1 MRFNK
6 KGGNISTDDLK
17 NIKITLALDPLPAT
31 NCPPP
36 PTSGAP
42 GPNIVDK
49 IGPVMPGFPALTP
62 EQIKQS
68 LAISGG
74 LYKTFFKPKVMDP
87 LDVKKDLQHG
97 MHNVPDIELNKKI
110 EEELP
115 DNIKKIIKIINDLQ
129 TALTV
134 TPKAANGTPP
144 VTAGG
149 RKKRTRR
156 KVRKRRA
163 KTLRRKRYTKKR
175 RKLRRRKSRRRR
187 R

>member
-6 KGGNISTDDLK
+6 KGGSISTDDLK

-31 NCPPP
+31 NCPPPP

-62 EQIKQS
+62 EQIKQA
-68 LAISGG
+68 LAMGSGFF
-74 LYKTFFKPKVMDP
+74 KTFLKPEVMDP
-87 LDVKKDLQHG
+87 LGVKKDLQHG
-97 MHNVPDIELNKKI
+97 MHNVPGIEFKKKI
-110 EEELP
+110 E
-115 DNIKKIIKIINDLQ
+115 DFKSNVKDSSKTINDLQ
-129 TALTV
+129 EAV
-134 TPKAANGTPP
+134 TDASEVANGKPP
-144 VTAGG
+144 VKAGG

-156 KVRKRRA
+156 KIRKRRA